1 MAQREDVEFRLRYQ
15 LDQSQREAGGLRMA
29 LIHILQE
36 RRVTPEL
43 RKKAYLALNNGEK
56 IVAGEQK

>member
-1 MAQREDVEFRLRYQ
+1 MTQREDIEFRLRYQ
-15 LDQSQREAGGLRMA
+15 LDQSQREAGGLRMV

-36 RRVTPEL
+36 GQVTPEL

-56 IVAGEQK
+56 IAAGEQA